1 MNKSIPHSLAEPH
14 SADAG
19 SRLNW
24 LRAAVLGANDG
35 IVSVAGLVVGVAG
48 ATESRAVIF
57 TAGLAGLIAG
67 ALSMAAGEYV
77 SVSSQ
82 RDTERVLLAKER
94 VELQSAPDQELAE
107 LAALYEARGLT
118 PSTARLV
125 AQELTA
131 KDAFAAH
138 VDAELGLDPDNLT
151 NPWHAAFA
159 SAAAFLAGALIP
171 LLAILIPPAAAR
183 VPVAVIAVLVIAVLV
198 ALSLTGML
206 SAKVGGAPILRAT
219 ARVVIGGALAMAI
232 TYAVGKLF
240 GVSGI

>member
-1 MNKSIPHSLAEPH
+1 MDDTTQTHALHEPH
-14 SADAG
+14 AAHAG
-19 SRLNW
+19 SRMNW

-82 RDTERVLLAKER
+82 RDTEQALLTKER
-94 VELQSAPDQELAE
+94 MELQAMPDAE
-107 LAALYEARGLT
+107 LDELTALYEARGLT
-118 PSTARLV
+118 PATARLV

-131 KDAFAAH
+131 VDVFAAH
-138 VDAELGLDPDNLT
+138 ADAELGIDPNNLT

-159 SAAAFLAGALIP
+159 SAAAFLVGALIP
-171 LLAILIPPAAAR
+171 LLAILIPRAADR
-183 VPVAVIAVLVIAVLV
+183 VPVTVLAVLV

-206 SAKVGGAPILRAT
+206 SAKVGNAPLLRAT
-219 ARVVIGGALAMAI
+219 ARVVTGGALAMAI
-232 TYAVGKLF
+232 TYGVGKIF
-240 GVSGI
+240 GVNGV

>member
-159 SAAAFLAGALIP
+159 SAAAFLVGALIP

-183 VPVAVIAVLVIAVLV
+183 VPVAVTAVLV
-198 ALSLTGML
+198 ALSLTGVL

-219 ARVVIGGALAMAI
+219 ARVVSGGALAMAI

>member
-1 MNKSIPHSLAEPH
+1 MNNMAQTHTVPEPH
-14 SADAG
+14 AANAS

-48 ATESRAVIF
+48 ATESRAIIF

-82 RDTERVLLAKER
+82 RDTEQVLLAKER
-94 VELQSAPDQELAE
+94 RELQTMPDAERAE
-107 LAALYEARGLT
+107 LAALYEAKGLT
-118 PSTARLV
+118 PATAQLV

-131 KDAFAAH
+131 SNAFAAH
-138 VDAELGLDPDNLT
+138 SDAELGIDPDNLT

-159 SAAAFLAGALIP
+159 SAAAFLIGALIP
-171 LLAILIPPAAAR
+171 LLAILIPPTAAR
-183 VPVAVIAVLVIAVLV
+183 VPVAVFAVLV
-198 ALSLTGML
+198 ALSLTGMA
-206 SAKVGGAPILRAT
+206 SAKAGGAPLLRAT
-219 ARVVIGGALAMAI
+219 VRVVVGGALAMAI
-232 TYAVGKLF
+232 TYGVGKIF
-240 GVSGI
+240 GVNGV